1 MMVLTLEGIPTP
13 LSTCTRYFSNTWS
26 VDFLFPLL
34 LTEAHGCPGSAV
46 AVERIFSSGR
56 DTVSM
61 WRSSLKAETICTLM
75 LVKNQLC
82 MMHNGVEELLGDD
95 D

>member
-1 MMVLTLEGIPTP
+1 MLEGIPTP
-13 LSTCTRYFSNTWS
+13 LSTCMRYFSDTWS
-26 VDFLFPLL
+26 VDFLLPLL

-61 WRSSLKAETICTLM
+61 QQSSLKAETIRTLM
-75 LVKNQLC
+75 LVKHQLR
-82 MMHNGVEELLGDD
+82 MMHDAVEEVLRDED
-95 D
+95 

>member
-1 MMVLTLEGIPTP
+1 MKGIPTP

-26 VDFLFPLL
+26 GDFLLPLL

-46 AVERIFSSGR
+46 AVKQIFSSGR

-61 WRSSLKAETICTLM
+61 WQSSPKAETICTLL
-75 LVKNQLC
+75 LVKHLVC
-82 MMHNGVEELLGDD
+82 MMCDAVEEVLGDED
-95 D
+95 